1 VEIRVGSENAIKVWL
16 NGEKICEAEAYH
28 ANSAIDQYV
37 GRGTLKEGKNLI
49 LVKVCQDEQTVDW
62 AQNWVFQLRV
72 CDASGKAVLAKDR
85 GPANPQPKKKVE
97 AAAAEAG

>member
-1 VEIRVGSENAIKVWL
+1 LSEVEV
-16 NGEKICEAEAYH
+16 YH

-37 GRGTLKEGKNLI
+37 GRGVLKKGKNVI

-72 CDASGKAVLAKDR
+72 CDASGKAILAADR
-85 GPANPQPKKKVE
+85 GPANPKAKP
-97 AAAAEAG
+97 AEPATDSAK